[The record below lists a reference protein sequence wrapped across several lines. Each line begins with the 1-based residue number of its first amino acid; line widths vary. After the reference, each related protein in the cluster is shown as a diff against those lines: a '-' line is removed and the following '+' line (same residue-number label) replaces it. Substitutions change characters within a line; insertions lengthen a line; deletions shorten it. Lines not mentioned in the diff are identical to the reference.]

1 MSTPSKGACIV
12 VGAGDATGGAVAR
25 RFAREGYAVVPVRR
39 RAESLEPLAQ
49 AIAAEGGACLPLG
62 CDARKEEEVVALF
75 DRVEAEVGPVEV
87 AIFNIGA
94 NVKFPFGE
102 IEVRKFHK
110 IWELA
115 CFAGFLTAREAFR
128 RMKPRGRGTILLTGA
143 SASVKGF
150 ADGAAFASAKF
161 ALRGM
166 AQGLAREAGPLGIH
180 VAHLIVDAAIDTAFI
195 QEMFP
200 ERYARG
206 KASDG
211 LVDPEAIAE
220 TYWQVHLQPR
230 NAWTHELDLRP
241 WNETW

>member
-1 MSTPSKGACIV
+1 MQGESACIV

-25 RFAREGYAVVPVRR
+25 RFAREGFTAVPVRR
-39 RAESLEPLAQ
+39 NADQLAPLTAEIER
-49 AIAAEGGACLPLG
+49 EGGRCLPLG
-62 CDARKEEEVVALF
+62 VDARKEEEVVALF

-87 AIFNIGA
+87 AVFNIGA
-94 NVKFPFGE
+94 NVKFPFAE
-102 IEVRKFHK
+102 IEVRKFYK

-150 ADGAAFASAKF
+150 ANGAAFASAKF

-166 AQGLAREAGPLGIH
+166 AQGLAREAGPEGIH
-180 VAHLIVDAAIDTAFI
+180 VAHLVVDAAIDTAFI
-195 QEMFP
+195 KDMFP
-200 ERYARG
+200 ERYERG
-206 KASDG
+206 KATDG

-220 TYWQVHLQPR
+220 NYLPVHCQPR
-230 NAWTHELDLRP
+230 SAWTHDIDVST
-241 WNETW
+241 WNERW